1 VYEIRTADS
10 LFGKYDPEDT
20 VLSLQKGVA
29 KSGNGFYTCEDWWGG
44 CRMEAAALGRIIKA
58 DVRECQESS
67 AAVAAAAALDPA
79 RCL

>member
-1 VYEIRTADS
+1 
-10 LFGKYDPEDT
+10 
-20 VLSLQKGVA
+20 
-29 KSGNGFYTCEDWWGG
+29 
-44 CRMEAAALGRIIKA
+44 MEAAALGRIIKA